1 MTGLNRI
8 SPEEQQCLNIF
19 LHHHNAEMG
28 RNFQVTQKLDAIYQ
42 SIKMPDFLCSDGN
55 DYLIVEVTSVYF
67 ELQDLKWTKGWH
79 DITRAVRNSTKG
91 KAPGIYLVKAS
102 YPIKWKGGQFGK
114 CQLINSLNTVIQ
126 KHAQGMKVGESV
138 ELNTPIRLTLTK
150 CSDIG
155 SNVAFMSDP
164 QLAALTSAY
173 IEELF
178 CPIFIE
184 ASEKFTNAKAKYP
197 NATSVLL
204 IENRNW
210 LLSETDPDDCKDV
223 ASVIA
228 QLNYKHVDCVYLM
241 SLREQKMVQLV

>member
-1 MTGLNRI
+1 MTGLNEI

-19 LHHHNAEMG
+19 LRDHNAEWG
-28 RNFQVTQKLDAIYQ
+28 KNFKVTQKLDAIYR
-42 SIKMPDFLCSDGN
+42 SMKMPDFLCSDGN

-67 ELQDLKWTKGWH
+67 ELQELKWNKGWH

-91 KAPGIYLVKAS
+91 NAPGIYAVKTS
-102 YPIKWKGGQFGK
+102 YPIKWKGGQPGK
-114 CQLINSLNTVIQ
+114 SQLINRLNTIIQ
-126 KHAQGMKVGESV
+126 KHAQDMKVGESV

-150 CSDIG
+150 CSDTG
-155 SNVAFMSDP
+155 STVVFMSDF

-178 CPIFIE
+178 CPILTE
-184 ASEKFTNAKAKYP
+184 ASEKFANAKAKYP
-197 NATSVLL
+197 NATSILL

-210 LLSETDPDDCKDV
+210 LVSETDPDDCKDV

-228 QLNYKHVDCVYLM
+228 QLNHKNVDCVYLM
-241 SLREQKMVQLV
+241 SSRERKMVQLV